1 MFKRHSTIQDTGMN
15 MYTEGGVFMAPMTI
29 LGLVMIVLAIST
41 LMKAFKGTEDIERNR
56 RMNSIVL
63 QLGVFTFF
71 VGILS
76 QAIGLMQAFQVIQ
89 QVGDISPILLAQGL
103 YVSMI
108 APVYGL
114 IILLVALALWSLG
127 RYRLS

>member
-1 MFKRHSTIQDTGMN
+1 MN